1 VTVIELKDTETG
13 ATIGYVTEAQLKFM
27 IDQLEEETPDDRTY
41 WLNRATIDMF
51 RDNGA
56 DPGLIAVL
64 EVGMGEREEFEIE
77 WE

>member
-1 VTVIELKDTETG
+1 
-13 ATIGYVTEAQLKFM
+13 M
-27 IDQLEEETPDDRTY
+27 IDQLEEEAPDDRTY

-51 RDNGA
+51 RDKGA

>member
-1 VTVIELKDTETG
+1 MIELKDIETG
-13 ATIGYVTEAQLKFM
+13 ATIGYVTEAQLQFM
-27 IDQLEEETPDDRTY
+27 IDQLEEEAPDDRTY

-51 RDNGA
+51 RDNGG

-64 EVGMGEREEFEIE
+64 EAGMGEREEFEIE